1 MSDAF
6 KDREAALENEYFRGK
21 EQEALARLRAKMQ
34 AESGDSTQLR
44 CPRDG
49 GEMVTVTL
57 ENVQIDRCTQCGG
70 MWLDAGELEQ
80 LTHRDT
86 GDGFFDRM
94 RRTIAGE

>member
-34 AESGDSTQLR
+34 AESGDATQLR

-49 GEMVTVTL
+49 GEMVTVTHDD
-57 ENVQIDRCTQCGG
+57 VQIDRCTQCGG

-80 LTHRDT
+80 LTQRDA

>member
-1 MSDAF
+1 MTDAF
-6 KDREAALENEYFRGK
+6 KDREAALEGEYFRRK
-21 EQEALARLRAKMQ
+21 EQEDLARLRAKMQ
-34 AESGDSTQLR
+34 QESRDSTQLR

-49 GEMVTVTL
+49 GEMVTVTI
-57 ENVQIDRCTQCGG
+57 ENVQVDRCTQCGG

-80 LTHRDT
+80 LTHRDA